1 MSADHGRQLSRCH
14 IPGRLKAQQ
23 RIDERGRSGIQLA
36 YRMHAEMGWFMQIS
50 SDQQS
55 QLPPASVSLAAYEVL
70 RGKLLSGALPGGSV
84 IQERRLAEELGFSRT
99 PIREALQRLE
109 GEGLLQRQN
118 RFLRVAE
125 VTVTEVMEILA
136 IRQSLESDAIRA
148 ACGRMS
154 AALLQNIRSAINAM
168 SDPGSVSD
176 DAHWAVDDL
185 VHLSIARES
194 GNKLLLCMISNLRQ
208 KTRLFGLHRI
218 PSRFELGKAEHLSI
232 IEALAT
238 GDAELAVAR
247 MRNHINNARQAILA
261 TLAMGRA

>member
-1 MSADHGRQLSRCH
+1 
-14 IPGRLKAQQ
+14 
-23 RIDERGRSGIQLA
+23 
-36 YRMHAEMGWFMQIS
+36 MQTS

-55 QLPPASVSLAAYEVL
+55 ELLPTSVSLAAYDHL
-70 RGKLLSGALPGGSV
+70 RAKLLSGALPGGSV

-109 GEGLLQRQN
+109 GEGLLQRQD

-136 IRQSLESDAIRA
+136 VRQSLESDAVRA
-148 ACGRMS
+148 ACDRMS
-154 AALLQNIRSAINAM
+154 TALLQNIRSAINAM
-168 SDPGSVSD
+168 SDPGTVSD

-194 GNKLLLCMISNLRQ
+194 GNKLLLSMISDLRQ

-218 PSRFELGKAEHLSI
+218 PSRFKLGKAEHLSI
-232 IEALAT
+232 IDALAAQ
-238 GDAELAVAR
+238 DAELAVAR
-247 MRNHINNARQAILA
+247 MRCHIDNARQAILA
-261 TLAMGRA
+261 TLAMGHS